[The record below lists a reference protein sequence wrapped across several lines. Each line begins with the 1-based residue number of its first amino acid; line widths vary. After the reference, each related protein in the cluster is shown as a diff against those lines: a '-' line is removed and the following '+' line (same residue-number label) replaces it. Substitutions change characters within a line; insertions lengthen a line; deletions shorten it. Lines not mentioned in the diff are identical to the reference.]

1 MDRAL
6 RSKPAVDA
14 TVYPTEEKLGEDI
27 LQRLIMEVLRPIVE
41 AYLKAKRVKAF
52 VGADQ
57 FIYFRRGDTRGRVA
71 PDVYVLPGV
80 DPKRRVRSWK
90 TWEEGIAPCF
100 AVEVVSLDVDKDYI
114 DVPSL
119 YNELGIDELIVFD
132 PSYEEESNRFRFQL
146 FRRIAKR
153 GLVRVDVTNE
163 DRIRS
168 KYLGCYVRAV
178 GKLGETRLRLS
189 TGPSG
194 SVLIKTDVEHE
205 RAEKEYERAEKER
218 ERAEK
223 EHERALR
230 VAAQAELE
238 ALRGALAGKRAKGVG
253 VMRKKPKH

>member
-1 MDRAL
+1 MERGL
-6 RSKPAVDA
+6 RRQSAVDA

-80 DPKRRVRSWK
+80 DPKRRIRSWK

-114 DVPSL
+114 DVPPL

-132 PSYEEESNRFRFQL
+132 PGYEEEPNRFRFQL

-153 GLVRVDVTNE
+153 GLVRVEVTNE

-168 KYLGCYVRAV
+168 KYLGCYVRAI
-178 GKLGETRLRLS
+178 GELGETRLRLS
-189 TGPSG
+189 TGASG
-194 SVLIKTDVEHE
+194 SELVKTDVEH
-205 RAEKEYERAEKER
+205 ERAEKER

-238 ALRGALAGKRAKGVG
+238 ALRGAIARAKLLSAGQ
-253 VMRKKPKH
+253 KKSKR